1 MIHDAILTADELLS
15 ATGFDRDGD
24 LKRLFDQQGIR
35 WFPGKG
41 GRPWTTI
48 ALINKA
54 GGLYPGVGSAATTQP
69 YDPDE
74 L

>member
-15 ATGFDRDGD
+15 GTGYERDGD
-24 LKRLFDQQGIR
+24 VKRMLDQQGIH
-35 WFPGKG
+35 WFPGKD

-54 GGLYPGVGSAATTQP
+54 GGLFPGVGSAATTQP
-69 YDPDE
+69 YSPDD